1 MSTVSAAEASAATGW
16 DVARA
21 KVATGVAT
29 AVTPR
34 IAMVLLGTGV
44 VGGALLK
51 LLNTSAAASVRLV
64 GAANS
69 RRQQTDAVNLASRSL
84 REHLNTRQGDL
95 RDDAALLAAL
105 DASDATAKVVV
116 DATAS
121 VALASCHAQWLARGY
136 HVVTANKALAGGEL
150 PGWIAL
156 QAAVTNGGRYGDS
169 ATVGAGLPV
178 LSTLRRLRG
187 CGDALLTL
195 EGVFS
200 GSLSWLFNQ
209 YDGSRPFSEL
219 LREARRLGYTEPD
232 PRSDLSGEDVA
243 RKLLIIARN
252 AGFALGT
259 DEVNVQGL
267 VPESLRA
274 LDTESFL
281 GRLEELDEP
290 LARLHAEAKSHG
302 CVLRF
307 LARLNQ
313 RGRARVGL
321 TEVPLTHPAAR
332 LYGTDNQ
339 FALTTT
345 RYNAQPLVIQGP
357 GAGPEVTAQA
367 LLGDLLALG

>member
-1 MSTVSAAEASAATGW
+1 MSAVLAERALHARGAAAST
-16 DVARA
+16 
-21 KVATGVAT
+21 T
-29 AVTPR
+29 A
-34 IAMVLLGTGV
+34 IVLLGTGV

-51 LLNTSAAASVRLV
+51 LLNTDAARSLRLV

-69 RRQQTDAVNLASRSL
+69 RRQQTDPDRLARRGL
-84 REHLNTRQGDL
+84 REQLNQHGAP
-95 RDDAALLAAL
+95 RDNASLLAAL
-105 DASDATAKVVV
+105 DASEAATKVIV

-121 VALASCHAQWLARGY
+121 ATLAARHAEWLAHGY

-150 PGWIAL
+150 SGWRAL
-156 QAAVTNGGRYGDS
+156 QAALGSGGSYGDS

-178 LSTLRRLRG
+178 LSTLRRLRA
-187 CGDALLTL
+187 CGDHLLTL

-243 RKLLIIARN
+243 RKLLILARN
-252 AGFALGT
+252 AGFSLGS
-259 DEVNVQGL
+259 DEVQVEGL
-267 VPESLRA
+267 VPEALRA
-274 LDTESFL
+274 LDADTF
-281 GRLEELDEP
+281 
-290 LARLHAEAKSHG
+290 LARLGELDAPLAARHAAAASRG

-313 RGRARVGL
+313 RGLARVGL
-321 TEVPLTHPAAR
+321 AEVPLTHPAAR

-345 RYNAQPLVIQGP
+345 RYNTQPLVIQGP

-367 LLGDLLALG
+367 LLGDVLALG